1 MCFYVQRNFSNPGIS
16 HPTAKRKKMKSEMRE
31 ISPNFKC
38 IAYESKSR
46 WRPKKIRWRRS
57 KKATFPFLSPIKIF
71 WLLLRW
77 LEHFRRSSLWN
88 LFSFCDFSFLYTVPN
103 LKTKKKNNAC
113 KDLRTFK
120 AIKKEINREIC
131 QKLSTK
137 QLGSKQKRS
146 SFTFLWL
153 IATILCLINQSLHW
167 IPT

>member
-57 KKATFPFLSPIKIF
+57 KKATFPFLSPIEIF

-88 LFSFCDFSFLYTVPN
+88 LFSFYDFSFFVQIL
-103 LKTKKKNNAC
+103 
-113 KDLRTFK
+113 
-120 AIKKEINREIC
+120 IW
-131 QKLSTK
+131 
-137 QLGSKQKRS
+137 KQKKQCLQRFAYFQS
-146 SFTFLWL
+146 HKKRNQPWNLPKTVNQTTWL
-153 IATILCLINQSLHW
+153 
-167 IPT
+167 

>member
-46 WRPKKIRWRRS
+46 WRPKKIRRRRS

-88 LFSFCDFSFLYTVPN
+88 LFSFYDFSFFVQIL
-103 LKTKKKNNAC
+103 
-113 KDLRTFK
+113 
-120 AIKKEINREIC
+120 IW
-131 QKLSTK
+131 
-137 QLGSKQKRS
+137 KQKKQCLQRFAYFQS
-146 SFTFLWL
+146 HKKRNQPWNLPKTVNQTTWL
-153 IATILCLINQSLHW
+153 
-167 IPT
+167 

>member
-1 MCFYVQRNFSNPGIS
+1 MFLCTKKLFQSGYISSDSKAKKKKWSQRWEKFPPILNALLTNRN
-16 HPTAKRKKMKSEMRE
+16 HDDDQKKLGEEDR
-31 ISPNFKC
+31 
-38 IAYESKSR
+38 
-46 WRPKKIRWRRS
+46 
-57 KKATFPFLSPIKIF
+57 KATFPFLSPIEIF

-88 LFSFCDFSFLYTVPN
+88 LFSFYDFSFFVQILIW
-103 LKTKKKNNAC
+103 KQKKNNAC